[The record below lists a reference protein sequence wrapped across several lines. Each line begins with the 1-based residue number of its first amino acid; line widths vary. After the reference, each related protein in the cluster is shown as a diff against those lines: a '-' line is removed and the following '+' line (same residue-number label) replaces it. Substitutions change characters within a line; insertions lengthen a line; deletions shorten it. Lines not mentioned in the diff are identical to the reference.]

1 MPVYVILVRGSVD
14 FLWNNYPIQS
24 YNEISL
30 IGYFVYVLGG
40 FNFACL
46 CCTSQGSVDFFW
58 NKPIQSYNEMSLT
71 GYFVYVFGGFNF
83 ACLFYTSQG
92 ECGFFLE

>member
-1 MPVYVILVRGSVD
+1 MFWGDLILPVYVVLVKGSVD
-14 FLWNNYPIQS
+14 FFWNNPIQS
-24 YNEISL
+24 YNEI
-30 IGYFVYVLGG
+30 
-40 FNFACL
+40 
-46 CCTSQGSVDFFW
+46 
-58 NKPIQSYNEMSLT
+58 SLT